1 VQHPEAGAKNA
12 CPAESGT
19 DKQTMKVAYLTTDLA
34 RDNGWGRYSYEII
47 KRMPAQGIDPIVFTL
62 PDAGTSDLSGIEVH
76 PVLSS
81 FSDGPLKPLRLIAD
95 WFNVRSTIKECALI
109 HCLAE
114 PFMPLAYLLSADGR
128 PFAVSLHGTYA
139 LSVLKTFWKSLYY
152 QAYKKTS
159 AVLPVSRYTA
169 QRVAAI
175 LPLASTKIR
184 IVPNGVD
191 TNYAG
196 IPLPESH
203 LREQTFL
210 MVGHVKPRKGV
221 LQAVEALAVVVERF
235 PDAMLYIV
243 GSLSNESYVRQ
254 VKERVAALGIEKS
267 VTWLGRVA
275 ADQLNV
281 YYKRVRGLVMPS
293 MNVGD
298 SFEGFGLVHLEANVW
313 GVPAIG
319 SLDCGNED
327 SVRDNYS
334 GFLIKQGDIKSL
346 SEAMMQLLDPAFDW
360 DGMSAHALQFAQSM
374 SWERVVDA
382 CVSVYREIAQT

>member
-1 VQHPEAGAKNA
+1 M
-12 CPAESGT
+12 
-19 DKQTMKVAYLTTDLA
+19 MKVAYLTTDLA
-34 RDNGWGRYSYEII
+34 RDNGWGRYSCEII
-47 KRMPAQGIDPIVFTL
+47 KRLSAQGIDPIVFTM
-62 PDAGTSDLSGIEVH
+62 PGAGTECLSGIELH

-81 FSDGPLKPLRLIAD
+81 FSDGLLKPLRLTAD
-95 WFNVRSTIKECALI
+95 WFNVRSAIKGCALI

-114 PFMPLAYLLSADGR
+114 PFMPLAYLLCSKGR

-139 LSVLKTFWKSLYY
+139 LSVLKTFWRSLYH

-169 QRVAAI
+169 QRVEET
-175 LPLASTKIR
+175 LPFTSTKVR

-191 TNYAG
+191 IDIADTP
-196 IPLPESH
+196 IPASH
-203 LREQTFL
+203 LREQAFL

-221 LQAVEALAVVVERF
+221 LQAVEAMAMVVQRF
-235 PDAMLYIV
+235 PNVVLYIA
-243 GSLSNESYVRQ
+243 GSLSNDSYIKQ
-254 VKERVAALGIEKS
+254 VKERGAALGVEKN
-267 VTWLGRVA
+267 VMWLGKIP
-275 ADQLNV
+275 ADQLDV

-319 SLDCGNED
+319 SFGCGNED
-327 SVRDNYS
+327 AVRDGYS
-334 GFLIKQGDIKSL
+334 GYLIEQGNIKGL
-346 SEAMMQLLDPAFDW
+346 SEAMLRLLDPAFDW
-360 DGMSAHALQFAQSM
+360 DTMSANALQFAQSM

-382 CVSVYREIAQT
+382 CVSTYKEMGQPKKQLIA

>member
-1 VQHPEAGAKNA
+1 M
-12 CPAESGT
+12 
-19 DKQTMKVAYLTTDLA
+19 MKVAYLTTDLA
-34 RDNGWGRYSYEII
+34 RDNGWGRYSCEII
-47 KRMPAQGIDPIVFTL
+47 KRLPAQGIDPIVFTM
-62 PDAGTSDLSGIEVH
+62 PGASTECLSGIELH

-81 FSDGPLKPLRLIAD
+81 FSDGLLKPLRLTAD
-95 WFNVRSTIKECALI
+95 WVSVRSAIKGCALI

-114 PFMPLAYLLSADGR
+114 PFMPLAYLLSSKGR

-139 LSVLKTFWKSLYY
+139 LSVLKTFWKSLYH

-169 QRVAAI
+169 QRVEEI
-175 LPLASTKIR
+175 LPFTRTKVH

-191 TNYAG
+191 IDIADTP
-196 IPLPESH
+196 IPAAH
-203 LREQTFL
+203 LREQAFL

-221 LQAVEALAVVVERF
+221 LQAVEAMAMVMQRF
-235 PDAMLYIV
+235 PHAVLYIA
-243 GSLSNESYVRQ
+243 GSLSNDSYIKQ
-254 VKERVAALGIEKS
+254 VKARAAALGVEKN
-267 VTWLGRVA
+267 VMWLGKIP
-275 ADQLNV
+275 ADQLDV

-319 SLDCGNED
+319 SFGCGNED
-327 SVRDNYS
+327 AVRDGYS
-334 GFLIKQGDIKSL
+334 GYLIEQGNIKAL
-346 SEAMMQLLDPAFDW
+346 SEAMLRLLDPAFDW
-360 DGMSAHALQFAQSM
+360 NAMSANARQFSQSM

-382 CVSVYREIAQT
+382 CASTYKEMGEPKK

>member
-1 VQHPEAGAKNA
+1 
-12 CPAESGT
+12 
-19 DKQTMKVAYLTTDLA
+19 MKVAYLTTDLA

-62 PDAGTSDLSGIEVH
+62 PGTGTSNLSGVKVQ

-81 FSDGPLKPLRLIAD
+81 FSDGPLKPFRLIAD
-95 WFNVRSTIKECALI
+95 KLKVQSTIKECALI

-114 PFMPLAYLLSADGR
+114 PFMPLAYLLSSDGR

-139 LSVLKTFWKSLYY
+139 LSVLKTLWKALYR
-152 QAYKKTS
+152 QAYRKAS

-169 QRVAAI
+169 RRVEEI
-175 LPLASTKIR
+175 LPFTSTKVR

-191 TNYAG
+191 TDPAG
-196 IPLPESH
+196 ISRPPSH
-203 LREQTFL
+203 LREQAFL

-221 LQAVEALAVVVERF
+221 LQAVEALAMVVERF
-235 PDAMLYIV
+235 PDAVLYIV

-254 VKERVAALGIEKS
+254 VKERVAALGIEKN

-281 YYKRVRGLVMPS
+281 YYNRVRGLVMPS

-319 SLDCGNED
+319 SLGCGNED
-327 SVRDNYS
+327 AVRDGYS
-334 GFLIKQGDIKSL
+334 GYLIEQGNIKAL
-346 SEAMMQLLDPAFDW
+346 SEVMMRLIDPAFDW
-360 DGMSAHALQFAQSM
+360 DTMSANALRFSQSM
-374 SWERVVDA
+374 SWDRVVDA
-382 CVSVYREIAQT
+382 CVSIYTELGQLKK

>member
-1 VQHPEAGAKNA
+1 M
-12 CPAESGT
+12 
-19 DKQTMKVAYLTTDLA
+19 MKVAYLTTDLA
-34 RDNGWGRYSYEII
+34 RDNGWGRYSCEII
-47 KRMPAQGIDPIVFTL
+47 KRLPAQDIDPIVFTM
-62 PDAGTSDLSGIEVH
+62 PGAGTECLSGIELH

-81 FSDGPLKPLRLIAD
+81 FSDGLLKPLRLTAD
-95 WFNVRSTIKECALI
+95 WFSVRSVIKGCALI

-114 PFMPLAYLLSADGR
+114 PFMPLAYLLSSKGR

-139 LSVLKTFWKSLYY
+139 LSVLKTFWKSLYH

-169 QRVAAI
+169 QRVEEI
-175 LPLASTKIR
+175 LPFTSTKVR

-191 TNYAG
+191 IDSADTP
-196 IPLPESH
+196 IPAAH
-203 LREQTFL
+203 LREQAFL

-221 LQAVEALAVVVERF
+221 LQAVEAMAMVMQRF
-235 PDAMLYIV
+235 PHAVLYIA
-243 GSLSNESYVRQ
+243 GSLSNDSYIKQ
-254 VKERVAALGIEKS
+254 VKARAAGLGVEKN
-267 VTWLGRVA
+267 VMWLGKIP
-275 ADQLNV
+275 ADQLDV

-319 SLDCGNED
+319 SFGCGNED
-327 SVRDNYS
+327 AVRDGYS
-334 GFLIKQGDIKSL
+334 GYLIEQGNIKAL
-346 SEAMMQLLDPAFDW
+346 SEAMLRLLDPAFDLNA
-360 DGMSAHALQFAQSM
+360 MSANARQFSQSM

-382 CVSVYREIAQT
+382 CVSTYREMGQQKNS

>member
-1 VQHPEAGAKNA
+1 M
-12 CPAESGT
+12 
-19 DKQTMKVAYLTTDLA
+19 MKVAYLTTDLS

-47 KRMPAQGIDPIVFTL
+47 KRMPAQGIDPIVFTMS
-62 PDAGTSDLSGIEVH
+62 GTEPSGLFGIEQH

-81 FSDGPLKPLRLIAD
+81 FSDGLLKPFRLITD
-95 WFNVRSTIKECALI
+95 WFSVRRTIKGCALI

-114 PFMPLAYLLSADGR
+114 QFMPLAYLLSSEGR

-139 LSVLKTFWKSLYY
+139 LSVLKTFWKSLYH

-169 QRVAAI
+169 QRVEEI
-175 LPLASTKIR
+175 LPFTSTKVR

-191 TNYAG
+191 IDIADTP
-196 IPLPESH
+196 IPASH
-203 LREQTFL
+203 LREQAFL

-221 LQAVEALAVVVERF
+221 LQAVEAMGMVVQRF
-235 PDAMLYIV
+235 PDAVLYIA
-243 GSLSNESYVRQ
+243 GSLSNDSYIKQ
-254 VKERVAALGIEKS
+254 VKTRAAALGVEKN
-267 VTWLGRVA
+267 VMWLGKIP
-275 ADQLNV
+275 ADQLDV

-319 SLDCGNED
+319 SFGCGNED
-327 SVRDNYS
+327 AVRDGYS
-334 GFLIKQGDIKSL
+334 GYLIEQGNIKAL
-346 SEAMMQLLDPAFDW
+346 SEAMLRLLDPGFDW
-360 DGMSAHALQFAQSM
+360 NAMSANARQFSQSM
-374 SWERVVDA
+374 SWKRVVDA
-382 CVSVYREIAQT
+382 CVSTYKEMGQPKK